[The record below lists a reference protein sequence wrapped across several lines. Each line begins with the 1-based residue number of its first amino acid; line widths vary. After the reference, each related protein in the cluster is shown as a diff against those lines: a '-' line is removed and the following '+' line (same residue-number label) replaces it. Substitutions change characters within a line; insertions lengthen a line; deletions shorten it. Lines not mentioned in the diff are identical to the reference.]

1 MLVLLLDSLDRGLE
15 IRMDL
20 EKGGTADRVGDR
32 VVAESLGSDRY
43 QVRTHSC
50 FSDHPSLVLSSAPLP
65 SAFYIPICPLPPMTE
80 EELEITYIPSEHQR
94 YSTLRRKYAHL
105 EGRKSHAWLIGAAL
119 WLISGVFYKAIPLAH
134 LSLGSTDVTLRYLHW
149 IYDIHRLCVSYPVVA
164 QARF

>member
-1 MLVLLLDSLDRGLE
+1 
-15 IRMDL
+15 MDL

-43 QVRTHSC
+43 QVRTRSC
-50 FSDHPSLVLSSAPLP
+50 FSDHPLPRFILRASSIR
-65 SAFYIPICPLPPMTE
+65 FCIPICPLPPTIM
-80 EELEITYIPSEHQR
+80 EELETTYIPSEHQR
-94 YSTLRRKYAHL
+94 YSALRRKYAHL
-105 EGRKSHAWLIGAAL
+105 QGRKSHAWLIGAAL